1 VANQVRIFLVYKG
14 LIVVATTPMN
24 ARKGYSA
31 ITTYKLGK
39 SDYLAFIFFAICD
52 NNTRLLVSFISL
64 CFGLYLSLIVSRPH
78 ISPYKRPIRVYF
90 SKNNAIIRYVG
101 LHNSDL

>member
-1 VANQVRIFLVYKG
+1 
-14 LIVVATTPMN
+14 VATTPMN

-52 NNTRLLVSFISL
+52 NNTRLLVILF
-64 CFGLYLSLIVSRPH
+64 LYVLGYI
-78 ISPYKRPIRVYF
+78 
-90 SKNNAIIRYVG
+90 
-101 LHNSDL
+101 